1 MQGTS
6 ERTINNRGAFAYS
19 VFIDPPFSRVG
30 LNEREAKEQNLTYRV
45 VTLSANAIPKAK
57 VLRKTEGVLKALIDT
72 NNKILG
78 AQLFCAESYE
88 IINMIKLAIDQQLDY
103 QVLRDF
109 IYTHPTMSESLN
121 DLFA

>member
-1 MQGTS
+1 M
-6 ERTINNRGAFAYS
+6 
-19 VFIDPPFSRVG
+19 
-30 LNEREAKEQNLTYRV
+30 
-45 VTLSANAIPKAK
+45 SANAIPKAK
-57 VLRKTEGVLKALIDT
+57 VLRKTEGVLKALIDAD
-72 NNKILG
+72 NKILG

-88 IINMIKLAIDQQLDY
+88 MINLIKLAIDQNLDY